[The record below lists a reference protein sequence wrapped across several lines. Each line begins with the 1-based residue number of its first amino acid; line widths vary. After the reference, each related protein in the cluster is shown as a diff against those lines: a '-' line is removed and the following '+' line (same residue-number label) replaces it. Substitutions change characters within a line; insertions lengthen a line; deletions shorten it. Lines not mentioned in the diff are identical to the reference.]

1 MPNESRADR
10 VIDAAEDSVKAALE
24 AAQRI
29 ARESLDA
36 GTEVARRVQDSI
48 KDALE
53 AITDGG
59 DRDSDGAEPP
69 SRRT

>member
-1 MPNESRADR
+1 MPTESRTDR
-10 VIDAAEDSVKAALE
+10 VIDAAEDSVRAALE

-48 KDALE
+48 KDALD
-53 AITDGG
+53 AVTDGR
-59 DRDSDGAEPP
+59 DREETP

>member
-53 AITDGG
+53 AITDGRDG
-59 DRDSDGAEPP
+59 DSDRAETP